1 MSDQATKFTQ
11 SNKVT
16 HADVQDE
23 TILLHIERGEYFGL
37 NAVGRSI
44 WQFLETPHS
53 KADVIGKLVDEYN
66 AEEATIRSDVDRL
79 FDQMQQNGIIVAIE

>member
-1 MSDQATKFTQ
+1 MSDQSTKFIQ
-11 SNKVT
+11 SDDVT

-44 WQFLETPHS
+44 WQLLETPRS
-53 KADVIGKLVDEYN
+53 KAEVIGKLVDEYN
-66 AEEATIRSDVDRL
+66 AEEATIRADIDRL
-79 FDQMQQNGIIVAIE
+79 FDQMQQNGIIATVE